1 MSKDITFHI
10 NNEAY
15 SINLGEDSDDQ
26 LELSIKKFLSVE
38 DPLTTKDLLLAY
50 LRRTQEFVNFQN
62 EVEKQI
68 HMLPTLENLEE
79 LKDSKS

>member
-1 MSKDITFHI
+1 LSKDITFHI

-15 SINLGEDSDDQ
+15 SINLGEDRDDQ

-79 LKDSKS
+79 LKNSKS